1 MSTTL
6 KFGFAVER
14 NSLWL
19 FMTELATKATGLFR
33 ERSMVVV
40 ALAALALSLV
50 AACSGGDGGTSA
62 TDPAACATDNPVA
75 ESDLERL
82 PKGLPLDEWGTVLKV
97 QNREGYVG
105 AEMISETIIVEL
117 YPEISR
123 AVRAGGYETIS
134 GENEGFEAELFF
146 QKGQNIGSF
155 LLRKGPCEGQV
166 TVKLIY
172 GSTPAAKASPSMNT
186 GGGNN

>member
-1 MSTTL
+1 MSFIRRRAT
-6 KFGFAVER
+6 AVTAIAVLVL
-14 NSLWL
+14 S
-19 FMTELATKATGLFR
+19 
-33 ERSMVVV
+33 
-40 ALAALALSLV
+40 AL
-50 AACSGGDGGTSA
+50 AACSGGDGGTGA
-62 TDPAACATDNPVA
+62 TDPEVCSTDNPVD

-82 PKGLPLDEWGTVLKV
+82 PKGLPLDEWGAVLKV

-105 AEMISETIIVEL
+105 AEVISETSIVEL